1 MLALRFSLLL
11 IVCLGLVNPAEAVG
25 RKKPPSA
32 SAPAAR
38 QPSPLPVPET
48 RRSQLPVAT
57 AVSTASGQAG
67 YVHYFLIT
75 HPDES
80 LEYHVGIEL
89 SDQRIA
95 WSFPGVGVSVVP
107 FIASGSLEVN
117 GVAYS
122 IEHLYGIRP
131 FPGDARMKTLQDE
144 IGQRVAQWIDD
155 EIPYCGYRTRGGPF
169 CVSCGD
175 FVVRLLFP
183 GRTFATPNLPRD
195 FFRAPAGTGPSTD
208 DLLLFLLGLNELPS
222 KDARIQRVAALSL
235 PPPLREDISEL
246 LTSMDADVEAEP
258 AVARSPRTVRRLRA
272 GTRPSQKVVQDPPAS
287 GKRM

>member
-1 MLALRFSLLL
+1 MLVARRFSLLL
-11 IVCLGLVNPAEAVG
+11 IVCLGLVNSAEAVD
-25 RKKPPSA
+25 RKKPPPA
-32 SAPAAR
+32 SAPAVR
-38 QPSPLPVPET
+38 QLPPVPET

-57 AVSTASGQAG
+57 AVSTAPGQAG

-107 FIASGSLEVN
+107 FIASGPLEVN
-117 GVAYS
+117 GAAYS
-122 IEHLYGIRP
+122 IEHLYAIRP
-131 FPGDARMKTLQDE
+131 FPDDARMKTLQDE

-155 EIPYCGYRTRGGPF
+155 EIPYCSYRTRGGPF

-208 DLLLFLLGLNELPS
+208 DLLLFLLGLNELTS
-222 KDARIQRVAALSL
+222 KEARIQRVAALSL

-246 LTSMDADVEAEP
+246 LVSMDADAEPGP
-258 AVARSPRTVRRLRA
+258 AVARSQRTMRRLRA
-272 GTRPSQKVVQDPPAS
+272 GARPSQKVVQDPPAS
-287 GKRM
+287 GRKM